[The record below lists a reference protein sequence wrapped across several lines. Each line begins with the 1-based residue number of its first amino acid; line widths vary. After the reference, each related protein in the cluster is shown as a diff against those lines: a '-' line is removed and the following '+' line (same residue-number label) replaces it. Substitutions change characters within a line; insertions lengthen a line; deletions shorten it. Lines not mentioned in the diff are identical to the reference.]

1 MVIYSDHIEIF
12 PSQVEMEMWEP
23 PDCFEWGLKVIK
35 EAASCKHRQAINA
48 IQCEKSFLQFDLR
61 SS

>member
-1 MVIYSDHIEIF
+1 MEIF

-48 IQCEKSFLQFDLR
+48 MQCEKSFLQFDLR